1 MALRSLPAGEGG
13 GAKRRRVGAAL
24 METPC
29 IQTCVIDPVTGFCIG
44 CGRTGAEV
52 GGWIAMTPA
61 ERRAVMAALPERL
74 RTMTS
79 REARPRRSVR
89 A

>member
-1 MALRSLPAGEGG
+1 MS
-13 GAKRRRVGAAL
+13 

-52 GGWIAMTPA
+52 GGWTGMTT
-61 ERRAVMAALPERL
+61 RQRQDVMAGLSERL
-74 RTMTS
+74 HMMTS
-79 REARPRRSVR
+79 RQSRAPRQRQR
-89 A
+89 TRI

>member
-1 MALRSLPAGEGG
+1 MS
-13 GAKRRRVGAAL
+13 

-44 CGRTGAEV
+44 CGRTANEV
-52 GGWIAMTPA
+52 GGWIGMTTGQ
-61 ERRAVMAALPERL
+61 RRDVMAGLPERL

-79 REARPRRSVR
+79 RESRTLRQRQRTR